1 MTITKFVSLL
11 ACGAVL
17 ALGACT
23 DTKTVPVGD
32 PTAVAA
38 EKEKTA
44 AAEAARLELETT
56 LSGLRDSLAA
66 AQAAL
71 AAASTV
77 EQRTKA
83 RETVEAAQKDLKKV
97 QMDLQ
102 GQPES
107 PARAAADNALKAVDT
122 ALERTAAALRDTASG
137 TGLLSLASMHT
148 SLDRAQSA
156 LATAQAEI
164 TKALAAA
171 GSDSALGTLLSQA
184 QATLSTAQIS
194 LLPLLRQ
201 ELADAQDDLKTA
213 RDKVTELEGDLAE
226 AEADLAEAEAD
237 LAEAKRDNTDDVAR
251 LEKARDEKQEEV
263 DRLKLSLNTATA
275 ERDKQQE
282 RADTYDPRV
291 TLADALEPAA
301 PGGARVNRG
310 EKNADITYMA
320 RTSHTGKDA
329 PTAAPTV
336 VDDSNPTPEES
347 AALAAYNA
355 QFAYPYWDADGMAV
369 DDLADA
375 AAAGPLKIRMAAV
388 RHADGKRLFGAGRS
402 SDELPLRGFTLRHD
416 VRDAAEVVIA
426 GGATLSNANRVLPF
440 QGRETIGDADTG
452 FDLTDSTWRNYEATY
467 RSSIQLPSSG
477 TSGPTLKMGGQGVIF
492 YDLEQRR
499 RAVGSYCPSG
509 QTGTYCDDATTDDV
523 QVAFTSQAVRDPSGY
538 PAWYWDT
545 DVPFD
550 PAGRNSGLFDDDA
563 YVLGADVTDANN
575 ADFGDSDDATDGGYT
590 GPADIDRV
598 GLLDIDGDGKADLRV
613 FDTSYGATPTY
624 RVRPLYDTPRHMCG
638 QIWCNPDD
646 PRDSGRIQPS
656 QGEYQFLLSNY
667 AGENAETAATD
678 DHRYLQYASYGLFA
692 FYDYILAGPFER
704 AGYPRPARL
713 QAFHFGYDAFA
724 DEDGMKTTDLAS
736 PITATFKGAT
746 TGWLF
751 PGSDLVSKNDHIR
764 DPIRMR
770 GEVELMATIGG
781 ANEISGYMRN
791 FEFLRNGVWRTNP
804 GQVEVDPLPNA
815 ARSEGVLGYV
825 HTGYTEAE
833 LGNAVRLKMGN
844 IAADGSYKGIA
855 QAIHTGSGDSDRP
868 GGGGTHFFQDGEYEG
883 NFYGP
888 RTSLETAGAW
898 YLPEHLNIAGGARG
912 GMGSIVGAFGAKS
925 VPEE

>member
-1 MTITKFVSLL
+1 MTITRCMTLL
-11 ACGAVL
+11 ACGTAL
-17 ALGACT
+17 ALGACS
-23 DTKTVPVGD
+23 DTKTVPVRVGD
-32 PTAVAA
+32 PAAVAA
-38 EKEKTA
+38 AERRAA

-56 LSGLRDSLAA
+56 LNGLRASLAA

-71 AAASTV
+71 AAASTAD
-77 EQRTKA
+77 QRTAA
-83 RETVEAAQKDLKKV
+83 RAAVENAQKDLVRV
-97 QMDLQ
+97 QEALQ
-102 GQPES
+102 EQPAS
-107 PARAAADNALKAVDT
+107 PARTAVDGALDAVKT
-122 ALERTAAALRDTASG
+122 ALDLTADALRDTASG

-156 LATAQAEI
+156 LETAQAEL

-171 GSDSALGTLLSQA
+171 GSDSALRTLLAQA
-184 QATLSTAQIS
+184 QATLTTAQIS

-201 ELADAQDDLKTA
+201 ELEQ
-213 RDKVTELEGDLAE
+213 AE
-226 AEADLAEAEAD
+226 A
-237 LAEAKRDNTDDVAR
+237 
-251 LEKARDEKQEEV
+251 
-263 DRLKLSLNTATA
+263 
-275 ERDKQQE
+275 

-291 TLADALEPAA
+291 TLGDALEPMV

-310 EKNADITYMA
+310 EKNAAISYMA
-320 RTSHTGKDA
+320 RTSHTSKDA

-336 VDDSNPTPEES
+336 ADPDNPTTEEQ
-347 AALAAYNA
+347 AALDAYAAL
-355 QFAYPYWDADGMAV
+355 FKYPYWDANGMAV

-388 RHADGKRLFGAGRS
+388 RHADSKRLFGAGRS
-402 SDELPLRGFTLRHD
+402 SDELPLRGLTLRHD
-416 VRDAAEVVIA
+416 TRDAAVVIA
-426 GGATLSNANRVLPF
+426 SGTTLSNADRLLPF
-440 QGRETIGDADTG
+440 QGRETIGGADTG
-452 FDLTDSTWRNYEATY
+452 FDLTDSTWMNYEATY

-499 RAVGSYCPSG
+499 RAAAGYCPSG
-509 QTGTYCDDATTDDV
+509 QKATHCDDATTDDV

-545 DVPFD
+545 DVPFY

-563 YVLGADVTDANN
+563 YVLGAAVTDANN

-590 GPADIDRV
+590 GPTDIDRV

-613 FDTSYGATPTY
+613 FDTSYGVTPTY
-624 RVRPLYDTPRHMCG
+624 RVRPLYATPRHMCG

-646 PRDSGRIQPS
+646 PRDGGPRLS
-656 QGEYQFLLSNY
+656 QGEYHVLLSNY
-667 AGENAETAATD
+667 AGENAETAAED
-678 DHRYLQYASYGLFA
+678 DHRYLQYAAYGLFA
-692 FYDYILAGPFER
+692 FYDYILAGTYEASGFR
-704 AGYPRPARL
+704 RPARL

-724 DEDGMKTTDLAS
+724 DEDDMRTTDLDT
-736 PITATFKGAT
+736 PIEATFKGAT

-751 PGSDLVSKNDHIR
+751 PGSILVSQNDHIR

-770 GEVELMATIGG
+770 GEVELTATIGG

-791 FEFLRNGVWRTNP
+791 FEFLRDGVWRNRAS
-804 GQVEVDPLPNA
+804 QLEVVPLPNA
-815 ARSEGVLGYV
+815 ARSEGVLGHV
-825 HTGYTEAE
+825 TTQYTDAE

-868 GGGGTHFFQDGEYEG
+868 GGAGTHYFQDGEYEG

-888 RTSLETAGAW
+888 HSSLETAGAW
-898 YLPEHLNIAGGARG
+898 YLQEHLNIAAGKRG
-912 GMGSIVGAFGAKS
+912 GMGSIVGSFGAKR
-925 VPEE
+925 VPPEE